1 MTRHTV
7 VMALAGWYLI
17 SPGPL
22 EKSNG
27 GFSPVLID
35 VERRLSEWGIRRSF
49 DTVGKCQAYLNDWII
64 EQRAEAEKL
73 PRPASAQ
80 VLLELNT
87 RSNSRC
93 IASDD
98 PGLSQ

>member
-1 MTRHTV
+1 
-7 VMALAGWYLI
+7 MALVGWYLI

-22 EKSNG
+22 AKSSG

-35 VERRLSEWGIRRSF
+35 AERRLSEWEVRRSF
-49 DTVGKCQAYLNDWII
+49 DAVGKCQAHLNDWII

-73 PRPASAQ
+73 PRPVSAQ

-93 IASDD
+93 VASDD
-98 PGLSQ
+98 PRLSE